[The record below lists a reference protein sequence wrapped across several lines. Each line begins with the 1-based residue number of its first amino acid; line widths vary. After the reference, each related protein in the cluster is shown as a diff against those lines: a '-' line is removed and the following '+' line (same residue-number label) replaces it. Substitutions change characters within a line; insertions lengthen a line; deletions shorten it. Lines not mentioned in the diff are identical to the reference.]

1 MAEAIPVKSGWWQEL
16 TARVGAVLPR
26 GLGPDAERQTI
37 ETAAGTAHYVA
48 IGSGPPV
55 IFLHGLDGSSRWW
68 TPTLRLLAPH
78 FRCFALDFIDF
89 DRWRER
95 SRVALPRASTFV
107 AAWLEALELDHVHVI
122 AHSMGGYAACQL
134 AIEHPQVVDRLV
146 LVAPAILGSRPPY
159 IREASRLGPLAW
171 TVTPAFLPVLVG
183 DSLRTGPLRWLRSAT
198 ELRQATP
205 LPLEKIDAPT
215 LLIWGARDPLVPV
228 GQGPLVQR
236 RIAEA
241 QLLTLPGARH
251 VPMYEQAAA
260 CNEAIDRFL
269 HGEEINQHGSHEPD
283 KG

>member
-1 MAEAIPVKSGWWQEL
+1 MAEVLPAKSRWWREL
-16 TARVGAVLPR
+16 TTRIESALPR
-26 GLGPDAERQTI
+26 GLGSDAARQTV
-37 ETAAGTAHYVA
+37 ETTAGTAHYVA

-68 TPTLRLLAPH
+68 TPTLRFLAPH

-107 AAWLEALELDHVHVI
+107 AAWLEALELDHAHVI

-134 AIEHPQVVDRLV
+134 AIEHPEVVDRLI
-146 LVAPAILGSRPPY
+146 LVAPAIFKSRPPY
-159 IREASRLGPLAW
+159 IREASHLGPLAW

-183 DSLRTGPLRWLRSAT
+183 DSLRTGPLRWLRSAA
-198 ELRQATP
+198 ELRHAAP

-215 LLIWGARDPLVPV
+215 LLIWGTRDPLVPV
-228 GQGPLVQR
+228 NQAPLVQR
-236 RIAEA
+236 QIAKA

-260 CNEAIDRFL
+260 CNQAIEQFL
-269 HGEEINQHGSHEPD
+269 LGERIDQQARGEE
-283 KG
+283 